1 MLFINADD
9 YGLSKGINNGVIDCI
24 KHGIVN
30 GISIVPNGYA
40 FKDGL
45 KKIPSKKIKKISIH
59 LNLVELQP
67 ISPIEK
73 IRKIINQN
81 NELNLNPFKL
91 LFINFFYTKNK
102 KKLISNQIEIE
113 IENQIKKV
121 LNKINKK
128 KYIIGIDSHYHIHVL
143 PIVFKIIIKLTKKYK
158 INYIRIPAES
168 NIFNQFSFKYFFEFF
183 INLPKVVLIN
193 LFSFYCK
200 SKYLNKSRLKHN
212 RNFYGSLF
220 SGNFSSDKFKKVLF
234 LAKKTNGNLTEIIS
248 HPGDIIVSE
257 KKLWKNKSLIKNYF
271 SKKRIVEKEA
281 LYMKKSS

>member
-67 ISPIEK
+67 ISPIDK

-143 PIVFKIIIKLTKKYK
+143 PIVFKIIIKLTKK
-158 INYIRIPAES
+158 
-168 NIFNQFSFKYFFEFF
+168 
-183 INLPKVVLIN
+183 
-193 LFSFYCK
+193 
-200 SKYLNKSRLKHN
+200 
-212 RNFYGSLF
+212 
-220 SGNFSSDKFKKVLF
+220 
-234 LAKKTNGNLTEIIS
+234 
-248 HPGDIIVSE
+248 
-257 KKLWKNKSLIKNYF
+257 
-271 SKKRIVEKEA
+271 
-281 LYMKKSS
+281 